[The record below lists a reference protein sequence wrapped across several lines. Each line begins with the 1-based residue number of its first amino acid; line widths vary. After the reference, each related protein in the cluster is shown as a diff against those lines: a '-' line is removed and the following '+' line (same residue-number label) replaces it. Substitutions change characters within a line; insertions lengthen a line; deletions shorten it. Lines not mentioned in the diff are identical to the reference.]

1 MSSLLLLK
9 LFLAPIFVALVSFIQ
24 RRWGDGIGGRL
35 IGLPLTTGP
44 FIFIIYLQEG
54 SAFAA
59 RAAHGVLSGQI
70 ALIIF
75 SWAYAKRALATSW
88 WAALLEGT
96 LACLITGYMATNV
109 DIPLPI
115 LLPLLISL
123 WLFAMRFW
131 PSYIPSKR
139 TSFAPSWELPARII
153 VTVLLILT
161 LTGFASIL
169 GPRVSGALSTYP
181 VIISVLGAFSQ
192 KRFGPHS
199 TVATLRGLVEALP
212 VTTAIMTALA
222 IAL

>member
-9 LFLAPIFVALVSFIQ
+9 LFLAPIFVALVGFIQ

-54 SAFAA
+54 GAFAA
-59 RAAHGVLSGQI
+59 RAAHGVLTGQI

-75 SWAYAKRALATSW
+75 SWGYAKRALVSSW
-88 WAALLEGT
+88 WAGLLEGT
-96 LACLITGYMATNV
+96 FACLIIGYLSTSVN
-109 DIPLPI
+109 IPLLL
-115 LLPLLISL
+115 LLPLLTAL
-123 WLFAMRFW
+123 WLLAMRFW
-131 PSYIPSKR
+131 PLYDTSKR
-139 TSFAPSWELPARII
+139 ANFAPSWELPARIG

-161 LTGFASIL
+161 LTGFASAL

-192 KRFGPHS
+192 RRFGPHS

-212 VTTAIMTALA
+212 VATAIMTTLA
-222 IAL
+222 ITL